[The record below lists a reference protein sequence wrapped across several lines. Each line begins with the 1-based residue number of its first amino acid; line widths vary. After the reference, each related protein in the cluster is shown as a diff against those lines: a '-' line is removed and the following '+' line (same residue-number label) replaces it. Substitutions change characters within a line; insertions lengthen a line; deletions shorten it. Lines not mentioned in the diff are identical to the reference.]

1 MITTEFQ
8 PSKVARA
15 RENLLAGGLAD
26 LIGLR
31 EGDALHTLAHDLPN
45 HIYLELLDSRV
56 SHGPRSCRSSVMMR
70 PLGVESRRWRAW
82 LRHARG
88 GRRAAPAGGAA

>member
-8 PSKVARA
+8 PTKVARA

-31 EGDALHTLAHDLPN
+31 EGDALHTLAHDLPDYARRGIDMGALVDQGT
-45 HIYLELLDSRV
+45 HVVELLDGLTV
-56 SHGPRSCRSSVMMR
+56 G
-70 PLGVESRRWRAW
+70 EF
-82 LRHARG
+82 G
-88 GRRAAPAGGAA
+88 GRSERQW

>member
-31 EGDALHTLAHDLPN
+31 EGDALHTLAHDLPD
-45 HIYLELLDSRV
+45 HIYLELLDGANLWVAVVDRAPGE
-56 SHGPRSCRSSVMMR
+56 HGA
-70 PLGVESRRWRAW
+70 RRLREAW
-82 LRHARG
+82 YVVLTWVPWSNQWHPCG
-88 GRRAAPAGGAA
+88 